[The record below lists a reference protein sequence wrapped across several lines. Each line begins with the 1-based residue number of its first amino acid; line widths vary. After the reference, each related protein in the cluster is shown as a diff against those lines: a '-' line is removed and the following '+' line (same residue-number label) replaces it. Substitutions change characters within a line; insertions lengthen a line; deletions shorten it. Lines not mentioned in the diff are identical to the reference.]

1 MTDRGALDHPCD
13 TGVWQRR
20 VPHATF
26 TWLREHEPVSW
37 WDDLDGRAGYWVVAR
52 HADVVAV
59 TRDPATFTSWRGVVD
74 LDDHADDELDA
85 RRTMIGRRTSR
96 VQRLAPSTRLPSNHL
111 DGLSRLEAALG

>member
-1 MTDRGALDHPCD
+1 MTDRDALDHPCD

-52 HADVVAV
+52 ACRRGGRHARSGHV
-59 TRDPATFTSWRGVVD
+59 
-74 LDDHADDELDA
+74 HLDA
-85 RRTMIGRRTSR
+85 RRTMIGRTSR
-96 VQRLAPSTRLPSNHL
+96 VQRLAPSTRLPSNQL
-111 DGLSRLEAALG
+111 TGLSRLEAALG